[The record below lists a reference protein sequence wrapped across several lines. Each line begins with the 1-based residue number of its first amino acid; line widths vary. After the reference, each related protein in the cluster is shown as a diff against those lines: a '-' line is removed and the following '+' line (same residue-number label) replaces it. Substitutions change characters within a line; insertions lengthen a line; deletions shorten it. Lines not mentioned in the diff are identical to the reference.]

1 MPLSF
6 RAIRLGGS
14 RAVGAGH
21 QGQMLSPSTAR
32 QSDDGDAHTEARP
45 MCRGERPVVALV
57 IDAIYPYSLGGR
69 ELRCHELVRRL
80 ADRADLHV
88 YTMNWWNG
96 PRTVAGENVTFHA
109 VSRLIPMYR
118 KSRRSIWQ
126 AFCFAVGC
134 ARLITREFDVIE
146 ADHIPYFQ
154 ILVLRVIATLRR
166 KRFVVTWHE
175 VWGYSYWRSYLGWL
189 GAGAWFIEWLTMR
202 LPDHI
207 VAASP
212 QTAERLRATVGK
224 HTPVSVAPNGI
235 DLEAIGG
242 ACPSPTSTDVVV
254 VGRLMA
260 HKRVGLLFEA
270 IALLHAQ
277 GLPVTC
283 RVIGDGPDR
292 LRLHRQAEEL
302 GISAAVEFL
311 HDLREQKEVY
321 SFVKSARAFVSP
333 SDREGFGIAV
343 LEALACGVPVVTTAA
358 PNNLA
363 QYLVS
368 RSSRGTICEPS
379 APALADAIRTALGTR
394 ESAAIGAN
402 DGDPWLSEYRWDLI
416 TPEIIKALRI

>member
-1 MPLSF
+1 M
-6 RAIRLGGS
+6 
-14 RAVGAGH
+14 
-21 QGQMLSPSTAR
+21 
-32 QSDDGDAHTEARP
+32 
-45 MCRGERPVVALV
+45 V

-69 ELRCHELVRRL
+69 ELRCQELVRRL

-88 YTMNWWNG
+88 YTMQWWKG

-109 VSRLIPMYR
+109 VSRVVPMYR
-118 KSRRSIWQ
+118 KNRRSIWQ

-134 ARLITREFDVIE
+134 TRLITRKFDVLE

-154 ILVLRVIATLRR
+154 ILVLRVITTLKR

-189 GAGAWFIEWLTMR
+189 GPGAWLIEWLAMR

-212 QTAERLRATVGK
+212 QTAERLRAMLGTR
-224 HTPVSVAPNGI
+224 TPVSVAPNGI
-235 DLEAIGG
+235 DLEAIGS
-242 ACPSPTSTDVVV
+242 ACPGPTSTDLVV

-270 IALLHAQ
+270 IARLHAE

-302 GISAAVEFL
+302 GVSAAVEFR
-311 HDLREQKEVY
+311 HDVREQKDVY
-321 SFVKSARAFVSP
+321 SLVKSARAFVSP

-343 LEALACGVPVVTTAA
+343 LEALACGVQVVTTSA

-379 APALADAIRTALGTR
+379 AQALADAIKSVLSSSDSPALG
-394 ESAAIGAN
+394 AG
-402 DGDPWLSEYRWDLI
+402 DQDPWLTEYRWESI
-416 TPEIIKALRI
+416 TPEVAKALWI

>member
-1 MPLSF
+1 MP
-6 RAIRLGGS
+6 
-14 RAVGAGH
+14 
-21 QGQMLSPSTAR
+21 SPSVAFPA
-32 QSDDGDAHTEARP
+32 DDADAHAQGLDAGK
-45 MCRGERPVVALV
+45 GERTAVALV

-69 ELRCHELVRRL
+69 ELRCHELVKRL

-88 YTMNWWNG
+88 YTMHWWNG
-96 PRTVAGENVTFHA
+96 PRTVCGENVTFHA
-109 VSRLIPMYR
+109 VSRLLPMYR
-118 KSRRSIWQ
+118 KNRRSIWQ
-126 AFCFAVGC
+126 ALCFAVGC
-134 ARLITREFDVIE
+134 TRLMRCRFDVLE

-154 ILVLRVIATLRR
+154 ILILRVIATLKR

-189 GAGAWFIEWLTMR
+189 GPGAWFIEWLAMR

-212 QTAERLRATVGK
+212 QTADRLRAMLGTR
-224 HTPVSVAPNGI
+224 PSVSVAPNGI
-235 DLEAIGG
+235 DLEAIDS
-242 ACPSPTSTDVVV
+242 ACPSPAASDLVV

-270 IALLHAQ
+270 IALLHDQ

-292 LRLHRQAEEL
+292 SHLHRQAEEL
-302 GISAAVEFL
+302 GISTAVEFR
-311 HDLREQKEVY
+311 HDLREQKELY
-321 SFVKSARAFVSP
+321 SLVKSARVFVSP

-343 LEALACGVPVVTTAA
+343 LEALACGVPVVTTSA

-379 APALADAIRTALGTR
+379 AAGLADAIKNVLSGPD
-394 ESAAIGAN
+394 SAARAT
-402 DGDPWLSEYRWDLI
+402 DEDPWLSEYRWESI
-416 TPEIIKALRI
+416 TPKVAKALLI

>member
-1 MPLSF
+1 MASPSAAF
-6 RAIRLGGS
+6 PVDDAQ
-14 RAVGAGH
+14 VGAGR
-21 QGQMLSPSTAR
+21 GQ
-32 QSDDGDAHTEARP
+32 DKRP
-45 MCRGERPVVALV
+45 AVALV

-80 ADRADLHV
+80 ADRADIHV
-88 YTMNWWNG
+88 YTMHWWNG
-96 PRTVAGENVTFHA
+96 PRTLRTENVTFHA
-109 VSRLIPMYR
+109 VSKLIPMYR
-118 KSRRSIWQ
+118 KNRRSIWQ
-126 AFCFAVGC
+126 ALSFAAGC
-134 ARLITREFDVIE
+134 TRLIWSKFDVLE

-154 ILVLRVIATLRR
+154 IFVLRAIATAKRR
-166 KRFVVTWHE
+166 RFVVTWHE

-189 GAGAWFIEWLTMR
+189 GPGAWFVEWLAMR

-212 QTAERLRATVGK
+212 QTAERLQAALGGRAS
-224 HTPVSVAPNGI
+224 VSVAPNGI
-235 DLEAIGG
+235 DLEAIGSVC
-242 ACPSPTSTDVVV
+242 ADSAPTDVVV

-260 HKRVGLLFEA
+260 HKRVGLLLDA

-302 GISAAVEFL
+302 GIRAAVEFL
-311 HDLREQKEVY
+311 HDIREQKEVY
-321 SFVKSARAFVSP
+321 SLVKSAKVFVSP

-363 QYLVS
+363 QYLVA
-368 RSSRGTICEPS
+368 RSSRGTVCESS
-379 APALADAIRTALGTR
+379 APALADAIKAVL
-394 ESAAIGAN
+394 SAPDLSATGAN
-402 DGDPWLSEYRWDLI
+402 GQDPWLSEYRWESV
-416 TPEIIKALRI
+416 TPAVVKALQI